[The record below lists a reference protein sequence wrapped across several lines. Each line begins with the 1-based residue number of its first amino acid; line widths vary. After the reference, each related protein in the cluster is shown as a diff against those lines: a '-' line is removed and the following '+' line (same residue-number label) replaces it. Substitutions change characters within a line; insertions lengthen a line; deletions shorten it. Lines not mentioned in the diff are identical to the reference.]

1 MVGNIVGEPIDKD
14 ILKQIDLRQK
24 MHGSGYNS
32 SSITRSPK
40 VLNYLNNRNAWIK
53 MASGSSLDGEDGKQ
67 RLQALQSISSKYL
80 STNDLSD
87 LMGTGLATKS
97 VLFNTIQASKRT
109 SEGKNDGYVKR
120 SGVRQDNLFANS
132 QDKMYGGLGS
142 NSRGLQPV
150 GGITDVSIKYL
161 NRGSIKKATVN
172 IKVYNKFQFS
182 IIETLYLKLGYIMML
197 EWGWDKY
204 IDSIDTSTTPPNVT
218 VKDTQSSV
226 IENSWFSNTSY
237 TQRDILNK
245 IEYYKRKYK
254 GNYGGFMGKVSNFS
268 WTLNKDN
275 SYDITIDLIT
285 LGSIIE
291 SLKANITA
299 DITDAET
306 KNLQTV
312 LADKF
317 DVKKEDGK
325 YGLDIID
332 NIGSNT
338 VTQWIG
344 STIADFPEGN
354 KNYLYAP
361 NLAGPWNS
369 AKRND
374 YGVNAQRSNI
384 PTNSLYYIRFKTLL
398 DKLQT
403 LIIGEYINNNAKG
416 ELLEIESSV
425 DTTICNYVPNLIP
438 LDSYKC
444 IFSVYF
450 NDLLSGSTLSKTTF
464 NKPMFPFVV
473 KEGNSELI
481 YGKLMNVYLNF
492 DFISNELE
500 SNLDEENNISV
511 FQFLEALCKGI
522 NDSTGNT
529 TNIEVAIK
537 NDKTIYFLEKNPIK
551 GFDTQRKKSTP
562 YPLEIYGYNPDGTSS
577 FVKDF
582 KFQTKI
588 TPKLMSMV
596 TVAKA
601 AEGSSPK
608 DIDSIPYQNWNKG
621 VSDRFEAK
629 LLNQDTKSDG
639 KNTKESDNSKKIK
652 AALLSDMKNY
662 GNNNNLNYDSIF
674 VANHYLW
681 IYEGIE
687 YEDLGRSIGGLEG
700 PSEDQDNEALFE
712 EAVKRVEKYQ
722 TKVKEIENTT
732 GRKIAA
738 PGSSIDSLGGY
749 VNHVIEA
756 FGGDTGTSKF
766 QSGSDDRIVYNFI
779 QKIYVYTTD
788 AKWWFG
794 NSNSDFVKKGIS
806 YWKNYLRNINLL
818 EFQQQNI
825 NSSLSGFIPV
835 EVNLTTEGIDGIKIY
850 NELLINQRFLPSSY
864 PRALKFLI
872 KGVDH
877 KISNNIWETNI
888 TTIATTPTTNIPS
901 QVVKNTGTTTN
912 EAQNQSANEANTTD
926 QGVVSSYPELPI
938 IDPPPTPNLLPYQE
952 AVQILTS
959 ITNSSTSKA
968 VFAVLF
974 AEASKSGQAFSSAGG
989 FNYAGV
995 QTDVRINGRAIRW
1008 GGGSSDFIKARYVRR
1023 DAERK
1028 REFAVFENNTEFLKF
1043 MVSRITAKGFNG
1055 SNGDS
1060 WTTTYINKWW
1070 SPPERAL
1077 YFKGTTKY
1085 NQKLSI
1091 YNSSQTRYNEYV

>member
-1 MVGNIVGEPIDKD
+1 MVGNIVGEPINKD

-32 SSITRSPK
+32 SSINRSPE

-67 RLQALQSISSKYL
+67 RLQALQNISSKYL
-80 STNDLSD
+80 STSDLSD
-87 LMGTGLATKS
+87 LMGKGLATKS

-109 SEGKNDGYVKR
+109 SEGKNDGYIKR
-120 SGVRQDNLFANS
+120 SGVRRDNLFANS

-150 GGITDVSIKYL
+150 GGITDISIKYL
-161 NRGSIKKATVN
+161 NRGSIRKATVN

-218 VKDTQSSV
+218 VKDTQSSI
-226 IENSWFSNTSY
+226 IENSWFSNESF
-237 TQRDILNK
+237 TQRQILSQ
-245 IEYYKRKYK
+245 IDFYKNKYK

-275 SYDITIDLIT
+275 SYDITIDLLT

-299 DITDAET
+299 EITEAERT
-306 KNLQTV
+306 NLQTT
-312 LADKF
+312 LAEKF

-325 YGLDIID
+325 YGMGIID

-338 VTQWIG
+338 ITQWIG

-361 NLAGPWNS
+361 NLAGPFKPSQRKDFGTN
-369 AKRND
+369 KL
-374 YGVNAQRSNI
+374 RSNI
-384 PTNSLYYIRFKTLL
+384 PTNSLYYVRFKTLL

-403 LIIGEYINNNAKG
+403 LIIGEYVNNNAKG
-416 ELLEIESSV
+416 ELLGIESSI
-425 DTTICNYVPNLIP
+425 DTTLCNYAPNLIP
-438 LDSYKC
+438 LDPYKC
-444 IFSVYF
+444 VFSIYF
-450 NDLLSGSTLSKTTF
+450 DDLLLGSTLNKTTF

-473 KEGNSELI
+473 KEGDSELI

-511 FQFLEALCKGI
+511 FQFLESICKGI

-537 NDKTIYFLEKNPIK
+537 DDKTIYFLEKNPIK
-551 GFDTQRKKSTP
+551 GFDNQRKETTP

-582 KFQTKI
+582 QFQTKI
-588 TPKLMSMV
+588 TPKLMSMI
-596 TVAKA
+596 TVAKTS
-601 AEGSSPK
+601 EGSSTK

-621 VSDRFEAK
+621 VSDRFETK
-629 LLNQDTKSDG
+629 LTNQDTKSDG
-639 KNTKESDNSKKIK
+639 KDTKESDNSKKIK
-652 AALLSDMKNY
+652 AALLSDLKNDVIDY
-662 GNNNNLNYDSIF
+662 DSWFQTNNYDW
-674 VANHYLW
+674 V
-681 IYEGIE
+681 YEGIK
-687 YEDLGRSIGGLEG
+687 YDNLIPPGGGLKG

-712 EAVKRVEKYQ
+712 EAVRRVEKYQ
-722 TKVKEIENTT
+722 AKVKEEENKT
-732 GRKIAA
+732 GRKIVA
-738 PGSSIDSLGGY
+738 PGTSIDSLGGY
-749 VNHVIEA
+749 INHVISA
-756 FGGDTGTSKF
+756 FGGDTGTSQYKT
-766 QSGSDDRIVYNFI
+766 GADDRVVYNFVKKI
-779 QKIYVYTTD
+779 QVYQSNG
-788 AKWWFG
+788 KWWLG
-794 NSNSDFVKKGIS
+794 NNDSDFVKKGIS

-818 EFQQQNI
+818 EFKQQNV

-864 PRALKFLI
+864 PQALKFLI

-877 KISNNIWETNI
+877 KISNNIWETSI
-888 TTIATTPTTNIPS
+888 STIATTPTNNIPS

-912 EAQNQSANEANTTD
+912 AIQNQAANQANTTD
-926 QGVVSSYPELPI
+926 QGIVSSYPELPI
-938 IDPPPTPNLLPYQE
+938 IDPPPVPNLLPYQE

-995 QTDVRINGRAIRW
+995 QTDVRNNGKAIRW
-1008 GGGSSDFIKARYVRR
+1008 GGGSSNFIKARYVRR

-1070 SPPERAL
+1070 SPPSKAK
-1077 YFKGTTKY
+1077 YVKGTTKY

-1091 YNSSQTRYNEYV
+1091 YNSSQTRYNEYA